1 MKYIVEKFPVVLT
14 VLSALLLAACAHTG
28 FNRLVPGATSEAD
41 VLAQF
46 GRPDMI
52 WTDADGSRQLEY
64 SGQPNGFFCHMV
76 FITPDGKLR
85 EVRQTF
91 NEATYARI
99 VPGMAQEAVRRLL
112 GRADTIVRFDLKPD
126 EEVWSWRLEETGEK
140 IVYFNAYFDR
150 AGQVLRSE
158 KLIEYKAS
166 GPGLQ

>member
-1 MKYIVEKFPVVLT
+1 MKRIVRKFPAVFAA
-14 VLSALLLAACAHTG
+14 LSALLLAACAHTG
-28 FNRLVPGATSEAD
+28 FNTLMPGVTTEAQ
-41 VLAQF
+41 VQAQF
-46 GRPDMI
+46 GPPDMS

-76 FITPDGKLR
+76 FIAPDGKLR

-99 VPGMAQEAVRRLL
+99 VPGMTQEAVRRLL
-112 GRADTIVRFDLKPD
+112 GHADTSVRFDLKPD

-158 KLIEYKAS
+158 KLIEYKPS